1 MDAWRPP
8 QGPPSSRGDKHG
20 LLPPS
25 TLMMRKTAEEES
37 NAPLYMVMMVERCL
51 PNRFPIWR
59 TQDQP
64 ESLTHP

>member
-1 MDAWRPP
+1 MDVWGPP
-8 QGPPSSRGDKHG
+8 QGPASGRGHRR
-20 LLPPS
+20 LPPS

-64 ESLTHP
+64 ESFTRP